1 MLRLKY
7 IYSYKK
13 IDTFDILS
21 FPIEL
26 ILSDYVFLIF
36 RDRFHYFKA
45 EDDRWKNSVRHNL
58 SMNPH
63 FRKGGKA
70 KQGSG
75 HLWVLAD
82 YDKEESLSQIQPQT
96 TRQQNPSIISNGENH
111 VNTVSLSST
120 VAGMK
125 GPCSSLTSSIESYG
139 HKDITY
145 KVCYE

>member
-1 MLRLKY
+1 
-7 IYSYKK
+7 
-13 IDTFDILS
+13 
-21 FPIEL
+21 
-26 ILSDYVFLIF
+26 
-36 RDRFHYFKA
+36 
-45 EDDRWKNSVRHNL
+45 
-58 SMNPH
+58 MNPH

-96 TRQQNPSIISNGENH
+96 IRQQDHSIISNGESH

-125 GPCSSLTSSIESYG
+125 RPCSSLTSSIESYG
-139 HKDITY
+139 HQDITY
-145 KVCYE
+145 KVCYEWRNINDVL

>member
-1 MLRLKY
+1 MSTSL
-7 IYSYKK
+7 
-13 IDTFDILS
+13 LS

-26 ILSDYVFLIF
+26 ILSEHWFICF

-82 YDKEESLSQIQPQT
+82 YDKEESLSQIQTQT
-96 TRQQNPSIISNGENH
+96 TRQQDHSIIPNGENH

-125 GPCSSLTSSIESYG
+125 RPCSSLTSSIESYG

>member
-1 MLRLKY
+1 MYHSL
-7 IYSYKK
+7 
-13 IDTFDILS
+13 F
-21 FPIEL
+21 
-26 ILSDYVFLIF
+26 F

-82 YDKEESLSQIQPQT
+82 YDKEDQISHVQVQHTNHNEQRIVPQNGNQVNNINLNTNLNASERVESNTADSIKSYSQQD
-96 TRQQNPSIISNGENH
+96 R
-111 VNTVSLSST
+111 
-120 VAGMK
+120 
-125 GPCSSLTSSIESYG
+125 YF
-139 HKDITY
+139 
-145 KVCYE
+145 KVCNSYRSLIS